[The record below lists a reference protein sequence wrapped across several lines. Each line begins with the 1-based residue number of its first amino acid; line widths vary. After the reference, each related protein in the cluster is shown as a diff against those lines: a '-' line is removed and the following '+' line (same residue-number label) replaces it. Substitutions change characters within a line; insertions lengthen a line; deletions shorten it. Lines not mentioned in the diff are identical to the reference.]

1 MLLFVEML
9 TTTIKVLKS
18 AAIRDG
24 FAGCDLDGLIQ
35 SVFCGVH
42 PILET
47 N

>member
-1 MLLFVEML
+1 MMLFVEML
-9 TTTIKVLKS
+9 TTIKVLKS

-35 SVFCGVH
+35 SVSV